1 MKFST
6 RAVARG
12 NATSSVLH
20 RSYVMPISCQNER
33 THLVYYLEKL
43 FRQRPFARARIR
55 RIIQRS
61 LNIAQFCVHLKL

>member
-6 RAVARG
+6 RVVARG

-33 THLVYYLEKL
+33 THLVYLEKL
-43 FRQRPFARARIR
+43 FRQRPCARARIR